1 MSQLMFDTIA
11 GKLKEL
17 ETRIEALEGKQLEP
31 LKTGLATKLRELAD
45 ELEDD
50 ELIPAKRYDDSDDE

>member
-1 MSQLMFDTIA
+1 
-11 GKLKEL
+11 LKEL